1 MFAIVDIGG
10 KQYRAEVGRELLVDR
25 LAAEEGATVE
35 LDAVLMSGD
44 EGAEFDSR
52 RPAAVTATVVEHLR
66 GPKLIVFKFKPKR
79 GFKRKNGFR
88 SALTR
93 LSVDKI
99 G

>member
-10 KQYRAEVGRELLVDR
+10 KQYRAEVGRELVVDR
-25 LAAEEGATVE
+25 MAAEEGATVE
-35 LDAVLMSGD
+35 LDAVLVSD
-44 EGAEFDSR
+44 EDGVRMEGT
-52 RPAAVTATVVEHLR
+52 PLAAVSATVVEHLR

-99 G
+99 S

>member
-10 KQYRAEVGRELLVDR
+10 KQYRAEVGRELVVDR
-25 LAAEEGATVE
+25 MAAEEGATVE
-35 LDAVLMSGD
+35 LDAVLVSDDDGVRM
-44 EGAEFDSR
+44 EGT
-52 RPAAVTATVVEHLR
+52 PLAAVSATVVEHLR

-99 G
+99 S